1 MVDDGPQIIEVW
13 WVLDQKSAIY
23 LPLAPQNGPNTGELT
38 TLAIRWVKMGV
49 DRAETWSYGPK

>member
-1 MVDDGPQIIEVW
+1 MGFRPEIC
-13 WVLDQKSAIY
+13 Y
-23 LPLAPQNGPNTGELT
+23 LAPQNEPSTGELT